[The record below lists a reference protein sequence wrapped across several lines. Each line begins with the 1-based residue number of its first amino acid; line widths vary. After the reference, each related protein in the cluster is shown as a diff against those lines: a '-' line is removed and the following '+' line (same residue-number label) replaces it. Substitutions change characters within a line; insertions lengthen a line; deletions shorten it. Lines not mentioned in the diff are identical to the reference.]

1 MFPTYHAI
9 NLPKISQA
17 CSCIIP
23 LKVKENKHKS
33 FWLIDV
39 SKSQWDPL
47 QFPKESIVLSKSS
60 KSCPPQRTINLN
72 KFGSLLDSP
81 PKKCTSQIEQ
91 SSHVAT
97 SKNMFFFSG
106 WIIFPCNQT
115 AKLFLNSTFYKQS
128 TKKSLRN
135 PPLSSLFCWSIPLPL
150 KRPLPWEE
158 CSWRT

>member
-23 LKVKENKHKS
+23 LKVKEKKHKS

-97 SKNMFFFSG
+97 SKNMFFLVVESFSHV
-106 WIIFPCNQT
+106 IKQLNYSSIV
-115 AKLFLNSTFYKQS
+115 LFINSQQK
-128 TKKSLRN
+128 N
-135 PPLSSLFCWSIPLPL
+135 H
-150 KRPLPWEE
+150 WETHL
-158 CSWRT
+158 CQVFFVGPSPSP